1 MPIAPFPRSMPM
13 RPALLTAMLVTFA
26 THAAS
31 AQTPRPIIDVHIH
44 YSQDAWGM
52 LPPPEAIKVLRQA
65 GLRKA
70 FVSSSSDDGT
80 QMLLKAAPDLIV
92 PVLRPYRRRGETGSW
107 VKDPSII
114 AHVEGRL
121 KANTYA
127 GIGEFHCYGADADT
141 PVMRR
146 MVQLAKERKIFLHAH
161 SDADAV
167 ERMFKHDPGALVLWA
182 HSGFDQADKVRA
194 MLTKYATLW
203 ADLAFRSDHAPSG
216 KLDAR
221 WRQLFADFPER
232 FMVGTDTFTP
242 ERWHYVVE
250 HANYS
255 RTWLAELPPELADN
269 IAFRNA
275 ERLAARTMG
284 Q

>member
-1 MPIAPFPRSMPM
+1 MRRILLAAALAGLSASSAPAQEPRS
-13 RPALLTAMLVTFA
+13 V
-26 THAAS
+26 
-31 AQTPRPIIDVHIH
+31 IDVHIH
-44 YSQDAWGM
+44 YSQDAWAM

-65 GLRKA
+65 GLKKA

-92 PVLRPYRRRGETGSW
+92 PVLRPYRSRGETGTW
-107 VKDPSII
+107 TRDPSII
-114 AHVEGRL
+114 QHVEARL

-127 GIGEFHCYGADADT
+127 GLGEFHAYGADADT

-146 MVQLAKERKIFLHAH
+146 MVELAKEHRLFLHAH

-167 ERMFKHDPGALVLWA
+167 ERMFKHNPDALVLWA
-182 HSGFDQADKVRA
+182 HSGFEEVGKVRA
-194 MLTKYATLW
+194 MVSKYKTLW
-203 ADLAFRSDHAPSG
+203 ADVAHRNDQAPSG
-216 KLDAR
+216 KLDAT
-221 WRQLFADFPER
+221 WRQLFIDFPER
-232 FMVGTDTFTP
+232 FMVGTDTYTP

-250 HANYS
+250 HASYS
-255 RTWLAELPPELADN
+255 RKWLSQLPSDLADN

-275 ERLAARTMG
+275 ERLAARTLG